1 MVVGTDETTE
11 LGLQAL
17 KQSSKRIPIT
27 IHIFIVFPWI
37 LCQALAGEQ
46 RVGLWFS
53 GSQCISSVEGIVL

>member
-1 MVVGTDETTE
+1 MAVGTDETTE

-17 KQSSKRIPIT
+17 KQSSKRIRIT
-27 IHIFIVFPWI
+27 IQIFTVFPWV

-46 RVGLWFS
+46 RVGLWLS